1 MKINIKKYRF
11 ILLLIP
17 LGMVISFVDQKVTQ
31 DGFLS
36 SNAIPDHYLFITALV
51 GIVIALLAVI
61 LYFDQKSNS

>member
-36 SNAIPDHYLFITALV
+36 SNAIADHYLFITALV